1 MQYVG
6 VADMRCVL
14 KAEAAGLVAALGLYN
29 GWVEIS
35 QAGLKWPYLG

>member
-1 MQYVG
+1 
-6 VADMRCVL
+6 MRCVL

-35 QAGLKWPYLG
+35 GLG